1 MLGIVLAGGTGKRL
15 WPVTRVM
22 SKQLLPIFDKP
33 MIFYPI
39 SLLMS
44 ANLRKIIVVTNPS
57 NLNPFS
63 DLLGNGNQW
72 GIELKILPQLKPIGI
87 PDVYNITSHY
97 LEDNNLLILGDNIF
111 FGSKIGLR
119 IHQNSQM
126 NGCHFYGYRV
136 SDPSNYGSF
145 SLNEDGSIKDIEE
158 KSLTNLKAYA
168 IPGLYHFDRTVSDKV
183 SKLTYSQRGE
193 LEIVDLIKM
202 YLSES
207 SASYTIL
214 DRRTS
219 WLDTGTFEDLNA
231 ASDFVRTIEERQGLL
246 IGSPE
251 EVAFRKKWIN
261 ESQLKKIVISY
272 EGSRYGSILQKIL
285 EEKNE

>member
-87 PDVYNITSHY
+87 PDVFNITSHY

-111 FGSKIGLR
+111 FWE
-119 IHQNSQM
+119 QNWSEDSPKL
-126 NGCHFYGYRV
+126 
-136 SDPSNYGSF
+136 SDEWL
-145 SLNEDGSIKDIEE
+145 SL
-158 KSLTNLKAYA
+158 LW
-168 IPGLYHFDRTVSDKV
+168 IPGF
-183 SKLTYSQRGE
+183 
-193 LEIVDLIKM
+193 
-202 YLSES
+202 
-207 SASYTIL
+207 
-214 DRRTS
+214 
-219 WLDTGTFEDLNA
+219 
-231 ASDFVRTIEERQGLL
+231 
-246 IGSPE
+246 
-251 EVAFRKKWIN
+251 
-261 ESQLKKIVISY
+261 
-272 EGSRYGSILQKIL
+272 
-285 EEKNE
+285 